1 MSTVNIKLYDFARTK
16 LKLSEADAQEFIE
29 TIQEVVREDI
39 KAATSD
45 YKSLWK
51 EDFHTLDKRIIE
63 SKNDTIKWVFGFFM
77 ALALLII
84 GSYIKK

>member
-1 MSTVNIKLYDFARTK
+1 MSTINIKLYDFARTK
-16 LKLSEADAQEFIE
+16 LNLSETDAKEFIE
-29 TIQEVVREDI
+29 TIQEVVKEDI

-63 SKNDTIKWVFGFFM
+63 SKNDTIKWIFGFFV
-77 ALALLII
+77 AIALLII
-84 GSYIKK
+84 GMYLKK